1 MGLRLKLEL
10 FNLRDLGTKLDMSFC
25 TALVVLDPCD
35 HHTRHGANDSNCIFE
50 GQWSRDV
57 GDYYLSS
64 ARCRLIQFEFWHKL
78 TQDTM
83 TLLTMGLLYC
93 ILSPSFYAGDFDRRG
108 IMNTTKLTTEVT
120 LVLFSLHACWN
131 PPSTK
136 YTVYQVRLNQYLT
149 FLTEKGKTL
158 RNGQHK
164 GLLTITGRAVQFAW
178 VWGERCK
185 GNSVFYPGNIYV

>member
-1 MGLRLKLEL
+1 MWPPHTARRQWLEL
-10 FNLRDLGTKLDMSFC
+10 HLWGTMKSGCRRLLFVLCKMSLDSIW
-25 TALVVLDPCD
+25 VLTEAD
-35 HHTRHGANDSNCIFE
+35 TRH
-50 GQWSRDV
+50 
-57 GDYYLSS
+57 
-64 ARCRLIQFEFWHKL
+64 
-78 TQDTM
+78 TM
-83 TLLTMGLLYC
+83 TLLTMGTFYC
-93 ILSPSFYAGDFDRRG
+93 ILSPTFYAGDFDRRG